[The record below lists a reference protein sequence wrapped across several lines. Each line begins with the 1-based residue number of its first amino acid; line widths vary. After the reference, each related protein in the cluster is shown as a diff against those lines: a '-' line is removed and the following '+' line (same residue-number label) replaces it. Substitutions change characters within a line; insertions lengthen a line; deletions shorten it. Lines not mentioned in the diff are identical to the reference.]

1 MGIPMPKPKAACEPH
16 CLSLEATDVEQPQT
30 VSQRP
35 PTADRSLAVGRRNQ
49 LIKVRGENSGGGSV
63 GGK

>member
-16 CLSLEATDVEQPQT
+16 CLSLAATDVEQPQT

-35 PTADRSLAVGRRNQ
+35 PTADRSL
-49 LIKVRGENSGGGSV
+49 IKVRGENSGGGSV